1 MYSQVREISKLN
13 SNDGSAN
20 ALVVENDFD
29 VSVGDISLSSL
40 LELEFEPF
48 SSLQE
53 ENGNPLLGLQNPE
66 SHDAQWV
73 RISKKCHLH
82 KVVLFVGIWI
92 LKLYYI
98 YIFFIFR
105 AAYEGPSQP
114 KRLKITTDEITP
126 GVEFAYEG
134 PSQPKRS
141 KIAADEIVPGVE
153 WSTAENENPTSP
165 QLPET
170 EDAMVERPAPLSN
183 SNVEESN
190 EPLMAEVIV
199 NEKKC
204 KWFSKWHKNNFFD
217 WIPIIYYCISGAQI
231 SIKLISLNLKKM
243 KFVFIKGFKM
253 AKNYPFLK

>member
-1 MYSQVREISKLN
+1 MSFK
-13 SNDGSAN
+13 
-20 ALVVENDFD
+20 
-29 VSVGDISLSSL
+29 
-40 LELEFEPF
+40 
-48 SSLQE
+48 
-53 ENGNPLLGLQNPE
+53 E
-66 SHDAQWV
+66 SCIV
-73 RISKKCHLH
+73 C
-82 KVVLFVGIWI
+82 IWI

-98 YIFFIFR
+98 IFFIFR

-114 KRLKITTDEITP
+114 KRLKITSDEITP

-141 KIAADEIVPGVE
+141 KITADEIIPGAWKFHE
-153 WSTAENENPTSP
+153 ATAENENPTSP

-217 WIPIIYYCISGAQI
+217 WILIIYYCISGAQI
-231 SIKLISLNLKKM
+231 SIKSISLNLKKFCYY
-243 KFVFIKGFKM
+243 KF
-253 AKNYPFLK
+253 